1 MTSSCD
7 SLEWNGTVYTI
18 SGLYTD
24 TLQSVSSCDS
34 LISIDLTINPT
45 DDAGFAYGLS
55 SYCELSQDPTP
66 VISGVT
72 GGTFSSTS
80 GLVINSSTGEIDL
93 DSSTAGTYVVT
104 YSTASTEQTIST
116 SNLFSSGPN
125 STWPHVYTT
134 ALLTDGASS
143 QSQQTMI
150 V

>member
-45 DDAGFAYGLS
+45 DDASFAYGLS

-72 GGTFSSTS
+72 GGTFSST
-80 GLVINSSTGEIDL
+80 TG
-93 DSSTAGTYVVT
+93 
-104 YSTASTEQTIST
+104 
-116 SNLFSSGPN
+116 
-125 STWPHVYTT
+125 
-134 ALLTDGASS
+134 
-143 QSQQTMI
+143 
-150 V
+150 